1 MVLRHR
7 LDATSLLGSQV
18 TEGLLDFDLFELV
31 KGAEHKRRWGA
42 KALEGDGAVAKVH
55 KTHETRVGVEMEG
68 IGTNCAG
75 QKV

>member
-1 MVLRHR
+1 
-7 LDATSLLGSQV
+7 
-18 TEGLLDFDLFELV
+18 
-31 KGAEHKRRWGA
+31 
-42 KALEGDGAVAKVH
+42 VH